1 VVYANVKCVERDI
14 EIILSRQP
22 LNSLLVLN
30 ENMLATG
37 DDQGVIKVLHAKLR
51 FKEGQD
57 AKHVELIAV
66 GQSISKMCYDLHRA

>member
-1 VVYANVKCVERDI
+1 
-14 EIILSRQP
+14 
-22 LNSLLVLN
+22 
-30 ENMLATG
+30 MLATG